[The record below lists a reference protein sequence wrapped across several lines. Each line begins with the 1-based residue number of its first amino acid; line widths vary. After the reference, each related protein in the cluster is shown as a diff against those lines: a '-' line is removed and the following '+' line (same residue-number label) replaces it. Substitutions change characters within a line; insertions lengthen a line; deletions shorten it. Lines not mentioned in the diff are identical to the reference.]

1 MGVDVGIEVAAGAL
15 PTPPEKTCVLSGF
28 STGVVGS
35 NDCVGAGVSVGAI
48 AAIDLPSPPELLRAN
63 TRPTANIAAITPM
76 TVSIAKPKDF
86 LILVFN
92 YSYRLTIST
101 RKSFLSRNLAMLA
114 RPYPEVNIVG
124 K

>member
-48 AAIDLPSPPELLRAN
+48 AAIDLLSPSEVSKAN

-76 TVSIAKPKDF
+76 MMSIVRPKDV
-86 LILVFN
+86 LSLVTIC
-92 YSYRLTIST
+92 YYGRLFRFTS
-101 RKSFLSRNLAMLA
+101 LSSLETL
-114 RPYPEVNIVG
+114 
-124 K
+124 